1 MFPHLGGKQIIL
13 KFDVKTQTRINTIS
27 INWMARGLLQ
37 LVAFARAIEKGLK
50 ISGVSDDDSR
60 AISRM
65 MILFSESDN
74 LSVLDQFYRS
84 AATEKR

>member
-1 MFPHLGGKQIIL
+1 M
-13 KFDVKTQTRINTIS
+13 
-27 INWMARGLLQ
+27 Q